1 MARIITLMAETMLAT
16 SGTRWG
22 AEVAGGE
29 EVGRKL
35 YTGRVCASN

>member
-1 MARIITLMAETMLAT
+1 MARVITLMAEIMRAS